1 MADDLASLKSAYH
14 AVKQACAADARSAET
29 ARAIGHFATLSLQFL
44 RDRCVPVAL
53 VSKVAGKS
61 YLSYSRSGGASMLSR
76 PANVAMMI
84 RTPHTVAAAW
94 RDWDS
99 NRIGNEFRGKLLY
112 TVALAPCL
120 ALELFDRQNKKGP
133 ATYFECVVGHI
144 FSRCMG
150 ANPSRKAILPVCG
163 RQVRLTMD
171 FLFDRSENP
180 KVHLPVK
187 MSTRERVVQAWSH
200 QRLLDGAFG
209 EAVYRAIMVCFAE
222 TKLDSRSLEVIEICV
237 PEQWLAYQALLARME
252 RIYYFDVPTR
262 YAVLSK
268 QFPQIIT
275 VKPFTEFFQ
284 EKATVLAP
292 KNAPAV
298 PLKRPN

>member
-1 MADDLASLKSAYH
+1 MGDDLASLKTAYH
-14 AVKQACAADARSAET
+14 AVKQACSADARSVET

-61 YLSYSRSGGASMLSR
+61 YISYRRPGAPPVLSR
-76 PANVAMMI
+76 PANVAMML
-84 RTPHTVAAAW
+84 RTRDTVAAAW
-94 RDWDS
+94 REWES

-150 ANPSRKAILPVCG
+150 VNPSRKAILPVCG
-163 RQVRLTMD
+163 RRVRLTMD
-171 FLFDRSENP
+171 FLFERSKDF

-209 EAVYRAIMVCFAE
+209 NNAYRAIMVCFAE
-222 TKLDSRSLEVIEICV
+222 TKLDSRSLEVVEICV

-262 YAVLSK
+262 YTALSR
-268 QFPQIIT
+268 QFPEVIT
-275 VKPFTEFFQ
+275 VKPFTEFFR

-292 KNAPAV
+292 RNARAD